1 MIITLKANNEIHQNT
16 SDNYCNDGKQHRCD
30 FGWIIGQSIDKQNVN
45 PEIG

>member
-1 MIITLKANNEIHQNT
+1 VIITLKANNEIHQNT